1 MPKRS
6 QAIAKKASGTRSPV
20 SLIETRVKA
29 KGAANPA
36 KGRQK
41 AVAVGKSLAGNV
53 ILPYKPSSFTVKK
66 LKSAVKRV
74 KDKTE

>member
-6 QAIAKKASGTRSPV
+6 QAIAKKASGMRSPV
-20 SLIETRVKA
+20 SLIESRVKT
-29 KGAANPA
+29 KSAANPA
-36 KGRQK
+36 KGRLK
-41 AVAVGKSLAGNV
+41 AVAAGKSLAGNV

-74 KDKTE
+74 KNSTE